1 MNGNLKSA
9 SFRVC
14 IGIMALAA
22 VLAIACS
29 RDAEVPPSPT
39 PVNVQAIVQEALD
52 TQPPSMTDAD
62 VAQAIQQAL
71 AAQPGVTEDQV
82 GDAITSALAERPSMT
97 EADVAQAV
105 QQALAAQPGVT
116 EDQVG
121 DAIIRALAERPGV
134 TEGDVQE
141 VVESAVAKA
150 MAAADSTALEPDV
163 PLIPRQVLFGNP
175 DKIGVELSYDGRFL
189 SYVAPV
195 AGVLNVWVGPANDPA
210 AAQPVT
216 QDTNRG
222 IRSYSWAY
230 TNSHILYTQDRDGDE
245 NYRLYRVDVTTGETR
260 DLTPLEGVAA
270 RIQEKS
276 PKFPGELLVSLND
289 RDPRFHDVY
298 RLDINT
304 GEREL
309 VQENDGFGRFITD
322 DDFNVRFAIRP
333 TADGGSEI
341 LRKTS
346 DGWEPFTTIPFEDD
360 RITSIIGFDRTG
372 RVMYMVDSRGRN
384 TVALTAI
391 DLDTGETTVIAAD
404 PRADVAGV
412 MKHPTEKTIQA
423 VAFVYLRPELRV
435 LDDSIAPDLEYL
447 GKVAD
452 GVFNVISR
460 TQDDNHWLVAY
471 LRDDG
476 PVPYYRYDRTRKE
489 ARFLFTHRE
498 ALEGQPLVRMH
509 PVVIKSRDGLDLV
522 SYYSVPAWS
531 DRERAGRPAQP
542 LPMALLVHGGPWNR
556 DKWGYHPWHQSLANR
571 GYAVLSVNF
580 RASSGFGKDFLNAGN
595 LEWGAKMH
603 DDLLDAVQWAIDQG
617 IADPQ
622 RVAITGGSYGGYATL
637 WGLTATPDTFACG
650 VDIVGPSN
658 LVTLLSS
665 VPPYWAAIIE
675 RQARQVGDYRTAEGR
690 AFLTERSPLTHAE
703 RISKPLL
710 IGQGANDPRV
720 KQAEA
725 EQIVQAMQDKDLPVT
740 YILYPDEG
748 HGFRRPENNLSFQA
762 VMEVFLAECLGG
774 RHEPAGDDFEGS
786 SITVPVGAEHIPG
799 LAEALK

>member
-29 RDAEVPPSPT
+29 RDVEVPPSPT

-52 TQPPSMTDAD
+52 SQP
-62 VAQAIQQAL
+62 
-71 AAQPGVTEDQV
+71 
-82 GDAITSALAERPSMT
+82 PSMT

-105 QQALAAQPGVT
+105 QQAMTAQPGVT
-116 EDQVG
+116 EAQVS
-121 DAIIRALAERPGV
+121 DAIASALAERPGV

-141 VVESAVAKA
+141 AVESAAA
-150 MAAADSTALEPDV
+150 RALAAADSTALEPDV

-195 AGVLNVWVGPANDPA
+195 AGVLNVWVGPADDPA

-216 QDTNRG
+216 QDTSRG

-245 NYRLYRVDVTTGETR
+245 NYRLYRVDVTTGDTR

-276 PKFPGELLVSLND
+276 PQFPGELLVSLND
-289 RDPRFHDVY
+289 RDPRFHDIY

-304 GEREL
+304 GERAL
-309 VQENDGFGRFITD
+309 VQEND
-322 DDFNVRFAIRP
+322 
-333 TADGGSEI
+333 
-341 LRKTS
+341 
-346 DGWEPFTTIPFEDD
+346 
-360 RITSIIGFDRTG
+360 GFDRTG

-412 MKHPTEKTIQA
+412 MRHPTEKTIQA
-423 VAFVYLRPELRV
+423 VAFVYLRPDLRV

-471 LRDDG
+471 RRDDG
-476 PVPYYRYDRTRKE
+476 PVLYYRYDRTRQE
-489 ARFLFTHRE
+489 ARFLFTQRE
-498 ALEGQPLVRMH
+498 ALEGQPLVRMR

-522 SYYSVPAWS
+522 SYYSLPAWS
-531 DRERAGRPAQP
+531 GQERAGRPAQP
-542 LPMALLVHGGPWNR
+542 LPMVLLVHGGPWSR
-556 DKWGYHPWHQSLANR
+556 DRWGYNPRHQLLANR

-690 AFLTERSPLTHAE
+690 AFLTERSPLTHAG

-720 KQAEA
+720 KPAEA
-725 EQIVQAMQDKDLPVT
+725 EQIVQAMRDQNLPVT

-748 HGFRRPENNLSFQA
+748 HGFARPENNLSFQA
-762 VMEVFLAECLGG
+762 VMEAFLTECLGG
-774 RHEPAGDDFEGS
+774 RHEPTSDDFEGS

-799 LAEALK
+799 LAEAIK